1 MTRRIQ
7 RLNQLLKR
15 ELGQLLLKEFD
26 FSKDVL
32 ITITRVETSV
42 DLSQARVYVST
53 VPDFPKII
61 EILDNKIYFLQH
73 QLNKRLKIRIVPK
86 IKFIEEKETAGAAR
100 IEELLEK
107 LKTKDQRPKT

>member
-73 QLNKRLKIRIVPK
+73 RLNKRLRMKIVPK
-86 IKFIEEKETAGAAR
+86 IRFLEEKKAGEAAKIEE
-100 IEELLEK
+100 ILEK
-107 LKTKDQRPKT
+107 IKNQR